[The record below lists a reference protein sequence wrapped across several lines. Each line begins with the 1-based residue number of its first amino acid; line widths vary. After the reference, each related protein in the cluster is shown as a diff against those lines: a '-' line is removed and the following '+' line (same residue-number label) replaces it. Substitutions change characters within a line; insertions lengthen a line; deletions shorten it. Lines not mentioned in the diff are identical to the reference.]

1 MIIAMDFYNQI
12 FNQVNTI
19 VEAAINHGGDAGGP
33 YYSSPKELENSMVSL
48 VRELNCFN
56 DYMVTYLDEYKH
68 IPKIINREEYYK
80 ITHPNGE
87 FDF

>member
-1 MIIAMDFYNQI
+1 MNTATNFYNEI
-12 FNQVNTI
+12 FNQVNII
-19 VEAAINHGGDAGGP
+19 VEAAIEHGGDAGGP
-33 YYSSPKELENSMVSL
+33 YYSSPRKLEESMVSL
-48 VRELNCFN
+48 VRELNCFK

-68 IPKIINREEYYK
+68 IPKIINREEYFQ